1 MPQRPPKLFISYA
14 REDEEYKDQ
23 LVEHLEGLAQQGVI
37 ASWHDGQLVAGQQW
51 DDEIVSNLS
60 EARVV
65 LLLISPSFIS
75 SDYISRV
82 ELAQAGERYERGEV
96 SVIPLLIRNVHAWE
110 SKPLGSRTLG
120 SFQAVP
126 RNPQFVVDWPNRD
139 AAFAEMSRRLRR
151 L

>member
-23 LVEHLEGLAQQGVI
+23 LVEHLEGLVQQGVI

-51 DDEIVSNLS
+51 NEEIVRNLTES
-60 EARVV
+60 RVV
-65 LLLISPSFIS
+65 LLLISPSFIR
-75 SDYISRV
+75 SDYISKV

-96 SVIPLLIRNVHAWE
+96 TVIPVLVRNVHAWE

-120 SFQAVP
+120 SFQALP
-126 RNPQFVVDWPNRD
+126 RNSKFVVEWENKD
-139 AAFAEMSRRLRR
+139 AVFAEIVAEV
-151 L
+151 